1 MRRRHFLI
9 LAGGALGSVA
19 LSRCAARVTP
29 APERSRL
36 TSQGGRLTADITAT
50 EQTVTLAGRSAQ
62 LLAYNQQV
70 PGPLWEAQAGDTV
83 QVNFTNRLAA
93 PTNLHFHGL
102 HISPTGNA
110 DNAFLKVPPGERQL
124 YEFTLPA
131 KHPGGLFWYH
141 PHYHGLVAEQV
152 FGGLAGAFVIRGEVD
167 QIPEIQAAEEAI
179 LVLQDF
185 DLDRQGN
192 RREPMPMFR
201 RWGREGNLI
210 TVNGD
215 RAPTLKIP
223 QSGLLRLRL
232 LNASP
237 SRIYRLRL
245 ANHPWHLIGLDGGTL
260 TAPVELEDDL
270 ILAPG
275 ERADLLVAGDR
286 EPDSYALMSLPY
298 DRGIADMMGGLQGDE
313 RDRVEMGEVKVA
325 QLNYGEAIAEV
336 PLPQALIS
344 ATAIPEPIRKRE
356 FVLDHGIDVGQ
367 YFLING
373 RGFDHHRI
381 DTTVELGTVEDW
393 RIINQAGM
401 DHPFHIHTNAF
412 QVISR
417 NGTPDPLQVWKDVVN
432 VKPYEFVDIRMAF
445 TDFPGKT
452 VYHCHILDH
461 EDQGMMGILEIQQP
475 AAQPTTSKPSLG

>member
-9 LAGGALGSVA
+9 LAGSALGSVA
-19 LSRCAARVTP
+19 LSRCASQVASP
-29 APERSRL
+29 PERSRL
-36 TSQGGRLTADITAT
+36 TSQGGLFTADITAT
-50 EQTVTLAGRSAQ
+50 EQTVTVAGRSAQ

-70 PGPLWEAQAGDTV
+70 PGPLWEAHAGDTV
-83 QVNFTNRLAA
+83 QINFTNGLSA

-102 HISPTGNA
+102 HVSPTGNA
-110 DNAFLKVPPGERQL
+110 DNPFLNVAPGEQQP
-124 YEFTLPA
+124 YEFTLPP

-152 FGGLAGAFVIRGEVD
+152 FGGLAGAFVVRGEVD

-201 RWGREGNLI
+201 RWGREGSVI

-215 RAPTLKIP
+215 RAPNLTIP
-223 QSGLLRLRL
+223 RSGLLRLRL

-245 ANHPWHLIGLDGGTL
+245 ENHPWHLIGLDGGTL
-260 TAPVELEDDL
+260 PEPIELEDDL

-275 ERADLLVAGDR
+275 ERADWLVAGDR
-286 EPDSYALMSLPY
+286 EPGSYALMSLPY
-298 DRGIADMMGGLQGDE
+298 DRGIADMMGGM
-313 RDRVEMGEVKVA
+313 MGEGGDRIETGAVKIA

-336 PLPQALIS
+336 PLPNALLPVAS
-344 ATAIPEPIRKRE
+344 VSEPVRKRE

-381 DTTVELGTVEDW
+381 DTTVQLGTVEDW
-393 RIINQAGM
+393 RIINKAGM

-412 QVISR
+412 QVLSH
-417 NGTPDPLQVWKDVVN
+417 NGKPNPFPAWKDVVN
-432 VKPYEFVDIRMAF
+432 VKPYEFVDLRMAF

-461 EDQGMMGILEIQQP
+461 EDQGMMGILEIR
-475 AAQPTTSKPSLG
+475 SPS